1 MGKKMSVGE
10 KKSDEEKKNNKAERK
25 KAKKLKYNTA
35 LAVIKQQKMESCR
48 CRKPLCV
55 LSRRAQS
62 VCVRCLYCTHP
73 TLIMGAESTVTMIV
87 ISHKMES
94 KPVLVA
100 DDGRRDI
107 TA

>member
-1 MGKKMSVGE
+1 MMKTS
-10 KKSDEEKKNNKAERK
+10 
-25 KAKKLKYNTA
+25 
-35 LAVIKQQKMESCR
+35 
-48 CRKPLCV
+48 LCIIHACTIRV
-55 LSRRAQS
+55 
-62 VCVRCLYCTHP
+62 CLYRTRP
-73 TLIMGAESTVTMIV
+73 TLIMGAESTVTMVV